1 MSKRASLDKLFSVS
15 SIAQPQLKKRGK
27 LAALAFFLCV
37 LLALGCFAIPMYV
50 IRPFRAQSSGSL
62 NFALHVIAWSAWL
75 APLCAAI
82 ALLLGVALW
91 LRGPGKLRRTGIVFG
106 LVLAAL
112 ALAATRVNIY
122 ERMFHP
128 DPNPHFLPP
137 AQAWVGDEDM
147 VMAVRIGGQSRA
159 YPIRQMGYHHV
170 INDVVG
176 GQPIVATY

>member
-1 MSKRASLDKLFSVS
+1 MS
-15 SIAQPQLKKRGK
+15 SIAPPQLKKHGK
-27 LAALAFFLCV
+27 LAPLSFLVAVILALA
-37 LLALGCFAIPMYV
+37 CFTVPMYV
-50 IRPFRAQSSGSL
+50 IRPFRAQSPRSL
-62 NFALHVIAWSAWL
+62 NFALHIISWSAWL
-75 APLCAAI
+75 APLCAAA
-82 ALLLGVALW
+82 ALLLGIALW
-91 LRGPGKLRRTGIVFG
+91 LRGPGKLRRSGVVIG
-106 LVLAAL
+106 MVLAAL
-112 ALAATRVNIY
+112 SLAATRVNIY

-176 GQPIVATY
+176 GEPIVATY